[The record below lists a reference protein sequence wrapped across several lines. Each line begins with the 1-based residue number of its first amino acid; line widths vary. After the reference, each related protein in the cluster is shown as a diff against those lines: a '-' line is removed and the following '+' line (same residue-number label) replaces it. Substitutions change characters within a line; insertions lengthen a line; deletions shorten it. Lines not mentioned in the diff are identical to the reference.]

1 YCAGA
6 GRVEYEDVRA
16 IVVDCASSKVFS
28 LVDAIVEK
36 DEKALIKIYSDM
48 LMTKEDP
55 ARIISLLE
63 QQFLKLLETDS
74 LVSGTASLQR
84 MEEVIGPEWMVRK
97 QRRLLS
103 RIKKEDINNVLRQA
117 NRYDLLIKSGKM
129 KADDAL
135 VALLLSAVRRK

>member
-1 YCAGA
+1 
-6 GRVEYEDVRA
+6 
-16 IVVDCASSKVFS
+16 
-28 LVDAIVEK
+28 
-36 DEKALIKIYSDM
+36 
-48 LMTKEDP
+48 MTKEDP